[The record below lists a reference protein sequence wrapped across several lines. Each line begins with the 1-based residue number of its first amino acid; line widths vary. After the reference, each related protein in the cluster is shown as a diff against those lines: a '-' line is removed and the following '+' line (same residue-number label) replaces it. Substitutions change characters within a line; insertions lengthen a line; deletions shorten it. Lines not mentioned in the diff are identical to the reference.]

1 MVDIYFR
8 NVHFKEVGLQFDCSP
23 RSAKIRSRRR
33 FKGISLY
40 WWWQWGRR
48 CEHCKREKATLNHQ
62 LSQTDISAN
71 LQVIGPL
78 KPSTF
83 KPLIFLHNL
92 KNEKKKS
99 QILLSGD
106 HESFFLFLSH
116 ANLFYFLAQI
126 TERKKKMLKNQ
137 LHFPIPQ
144 VSWVGISQAKK
155 ESMNQNLPFRE
166 ESSF

>member
-1 MVDIYFR
+1 MLPVNSSRTFFWLYIQLIMVDIYFR

-23 RSAKIRSRRR
+23 RSAKIRSWRR

-71 LQVIGPL
+71 LQVIGPV

-92 KNEKKKS
+92 KNEKKKIPNPAFRRPR
-99 QILLSGD
+99 ILFSLSF
-106 HESFFLFLSH
+106 SCKFVLFPSP
-116 ANLFYFLAQI
+116 NY
-126 TERKKKMLKNQ
+126 
-137 LHFPIPQ
+137 
-144 VSWVGISQAKK
+144 
-155 ESMNQNLPFRE
+155 
-166 ESSF
+166 